1 MEPQAAHPKGG
12 LKPIRCTLTPTVT
25 QASRDYNLGIS
36 VGLVLLTGELGY
48 RRGLK
53 KGGRLPVADPLTGEL
68 SRGSWEKVT
77 YIP

>member
-48 RRGLK
+48 RRGPK
-53 KGGRLPVADPLTGEL
+53 REERPPVADPLTGEL
-68 SRGSWEKVT
+68 GH
-77 YIP
+77 